1 MRESGCNAKEG
12 VTSTFLFHGQEDCF
26 LGFILQQKYKDEE
39 LKTHLDYSGE
49 LPPRLQK
56 TSILS
61 IDILTL
67 WAGRPLPYSI
77 HQKT

>member
-39 LKTHLDYSGE
+39 LKTHLDVFGRAA
-49 LPPRLQK
+49 PA
-56 TSILS
+56 
-61 IDILTL
+61 LT
-67 WAGRPLPYSI
+67 
-77 HQKT
+77 KN